1 MDQPTVTKR
10 LHLVIV
16 LYNSATA
23 LPAFLHCL
31 QAQTLTDWR
40 LIAVDNASTDG
51 SAKLIAEL
59 CDGRTRLLC
68 NGRNL
73 GFASAANQGMREAA
87 AEGGIDFVLI
97 NPDTVFKPDFLQ
109 SMLGHQRDT
118 NAAVMTP
125 RIMRA
130 DKPHEAWY
138 AGGHFT
144 RDWVFW
150 NAHEPYDAAADSGV
164 RPVEF
169 ASGCCLLL
177 RRDVLDRVGLLDER
191 FFVYWEDADFCLR
204 LAEHGIAITYVPDL
218 MMLHEGG
225 ASTGGEFSTG
235 YSALYY
241 RSYTQLLRK
250 HFGTRAAL
258 ATIMRLMKAAMF
270 RRTKLWRT
278 IAREGS
284 AMLSGIV
291 ASTPATMPLD
301 VAPGKIKTGTR
312 PG

>member
-10 LHLVIV
+10 LHLVVV
-16 LYNSATA
+16 LYNSAEA
-23 LPAFLHCL
+23 LPVFLRCL
-31 QAQTLTDWR
+31 LAQTLTDWR
-40 LIAVDNASTDG
+40 LVAVDNASADG
-51 SAKLIAEL
+51 SATLIADL
-59 CDGRTRLLC
+59 GDDRTLLLR
-68 NGRNL
+68 NDRNL
-73 GFASAANQGMREAA
+73 GFAVAANQGLREAGA
-87 AEGGIDFVLI
+87 NGATDFVLI
-97 NPDTVFKPDFLQ
+97 NPDTMFEPDFLQ
-109 SMLGHQRDT
+109 FMLIRQQET
-118 NAAVMTP
+118 NAAVLTP

-130 DKPHEAWY
+130 DKPQKAWY

-150 NAHEPYDAAADSGV
+150 NAHEPYDAAADAGA

-177 RRDVLDRVGLLDER
+177 CRDVLERVGLLDER
-191 FFVYWEDADFCLR
+191 FFVYWEDTDFCLR
-204 LAEHGIAITYVPDL
+204 LAQQGIAITYVADL
-218 MMLHEGG
+218 VMLHEGG

-250 HFGTRAAL
+250 HFGMRAAL
-258 ATIMRLMKAAMF
+258 ATIMRLMKAAMLQ
-270 RRTKLWRT
+270 RPTPWRT
-278 IAREGS
+278 MVREAG

-291 ASTPATMPLD
+291 ATTPATKGLD
-301 VAPGKIKTGTR
+301 AAPAKISETR

>member
-1 MDQPTVTKR
+1 MDQPTVLKR
-10 LHLVIV
+10 LHLVVV
-16 LYNSATA
+16 LYKSAEA
-23 LPAFLHCL
+23 LPAFLRCL
-31 QAQTLTDWR
+31 QAQTLTHWR
-40 LIAVDNASTDG
+40 LVAVDNASADG
-51 SAKLIAEL
+51 SAELIADL
-59 CDGRTRLLC
+59 GDDRTVLLR
-68 NGRNL
+68 NDRNL
-73 GFASAANQGMREAA
+73 GFAAAANQGLREAA
-87 AEGGIDFVLI
+87 AEGATDFVLI
-97 NPDTVFKPDFLQ
+97 NPDTMFEPDFLQ
-109 SMLGHQRDT
+109 SMQDRQRAT
-118 NAAVMTP
+118 NAAVLAP

-150 NAHEPYDAAADSGV
+150 NAHEPYDAAVDAGV

-177 RRDVLDRVGLLDER
+177 CRDVLERVGLLDER
-191 FFVYWEDADFCLR
+191 FFVYWEDTDFCLR
-204 LAEHGIAITYVPDL
+204 LAQQGIAITYVADL
-218 MMLHEGG
+218 VMLHEGG

-250 HFGTRAAL
+250 HFGMRAAL
-258 ATIMRLMKAAMF
+258 ATIMRLMKAAMLQ
-270 RRTKLWRT
+270 RPTPWRT
-278 IAREGS
+278 MVREAG

-291 ASTPATMPLD
+291 ACTPATKGLD
-301 VAPGKIKTGTR
+301 AAASKISETR